1 MRPSWEMQVDLD
13 NIKKI
18 WVAMDTLITNEF
30 SVKPNKS
37 SKNFGQTLFILLKKK
52 EPER

>member
-18 WVAMDTLITNEF
+18 WVAMDTLITN
-30 SVKPNKS
+30 VKPNKS
-37 SKNFGQTLFILLKKK
+37 SKNFGQTLFIL
-52 EPER
+52 